1 MGYKVKWV
9 EENLGVSRKA
19 LRNFEKH
26 GLMPANE
33 GGAYRDYS
41 DEDIERIWAI
51 RLFQGM
57 GYTLKELVKLSE
69 SDDFDFDAS
78 LEKKIQELENEK
90 AKIERH
96 LGYAQH
102 IKLTGRFPS
111 RPKNMG
117 TIPFEEFQ
125 EKSLNQWNVNSDPEA
140 KKYQEIA
147 DLILNTPEDELKD
160 TDIGRLFEFLIELQE
175 QMSDMDS
182 LFIEKVIPNEIIKR
196 IENERVEPHPEEILI
211 MAQKYK
217 SPELCNYYCS
227 NQCPI
232 GQQYV
237 PEVKIQD
244 LSQIVLKMVDSLNT
258 VQDNQ
263 RRLISITADGIVD
276 DSEIDDFVSIQ
287 EELEKISITVEALQL
302 WTEQMVANGAIDM
315 DKYEARRKRK

>member
-26 GLMPANE
+26 GLMSANE
-33 GGAYRDYS
+33 GGGYRDYS

-69 SDDFDFDAS
+69 SDDFDFGAS

-90 AKIERH
+90 VKIERH

-117 TIPFEEFQ
+117 TITFKEFQ
-125 EKSLNQWNVNSDPEA
+125 EKSLNQWNVNSDPKA

-175 QMSDMDS
+175 QMPDMDS

-196 IENERVEPHPEEILI
+196 IENGPEDEEVQLLVKMMYENRISSISDMAKSQFVRFESSSYISGDIARMHEKEYGKDGCRFIADAIAVFGGYSCYDEVE
-211 MAQKYK
+211 
-217 SPELCNYYCS
+217 
-227 NQCPI
+227 
-232 GQQYV
+232 
-237 PEVKIQD
+237 D
-244 LSQIVLKMVDSLNT
+244 
-258 VQDNQ
+258 
-263 RRLISITADGIVD
+263 
-276 DSEIDDFVSIQ
+276 
-287 EELEKISITVEALQL
+287 
-302 WTEQMVANGAIDM
+302 
-315 DKYEARRKRK
+315 

>member
-9 EENLGVSRKA
+9 EENLGVTRKA

-33 GGAYRDYS
+33 GGGYRDYS

-111 RPKNMG
+111 RPKNTG
-117 TIPFEEFQ
+117 TITFEEFQ

-147 DLILNTPEDELKD
+147 NLILNTPEDELKD

-196 IENERVEPHPEEILI
+196 IENGPEDEEVQLLVKMMYENRISSISDMAKSQFVRFESSSYISGDIARMHEKEYGKDGCRFIADAIAVFGGYSCYDEVE
-211 MAQKYK
+211 
-217 SPELCNYYCS
+217 
-227 NQCPI
+227 
-232 GQQYV
+232 
-237 PEVKIQD
+237 D
-244 LSQIVLKMVDSLNT
+244 
-258 VQDNQ
+258 
-263 RRLISITADGIVD
+263 
-276 DSEIDDFVSIQ
+276 
-287 EELEKISITVEALQL
+287 
-302 WTEQMVANGAIDM
+302 
-315 DKYEARRKRK
+315 

>member
-117 TIPFEEFQ
+117 TITFEEFQ

-147 DLILNTPEDELKD
+147 NLILNTPEDELKD

-196 IENERVEPHPEEILI
+196 IENGPEDEEVQLLVKMMYENRISSISDMAKSQFVRFESSSYILGDIARMHEKEYGKDGCRFIADAIAVFGGYSCYDEVE
-211 MAQKYK
+211 
-217 SPELCNYYCS
+217 
-227 NQCPI
+227 
-232 GQQYV
+232 
-237 PEVKIQD
+237 D
-244 LSQIVLKMVDSLNT
+244 
-258 VQDNQ
+258 
-263 RRLISITADGIVD
+263 
-276 DSEIDDFVSIQ
+276 
-287 EELEKISITVEALQL
+287 
-302 WTEQMVANGAIDM
+302 
-315 DKYEARRKRK
+315 

>member
-33 GGAYRDYS
+33 GGGYRDYS

-69 SDDFDFDAS
+69 SDDFDFGAS

-90 AKIERH
+90 VKIERH

-117 TIPFEEFQ
+117 TITFEEFQ
-125 EKSLNQWNVNSDPEA
+125 EKSLNQWNVNSDPKA

-196 IENERVEPHPEEILI
+196 IENGPEDEEVQLLVKMMYENRISSISDMAKSQFVRFESSSYISGDIARMHEKEYGKDGCRFIADAIAVFGGYSCYDEVE
-211 MAQKYK
+211 
-217 SPELCNYYCS
+217 
-227 NQCPI
+227 
-232 GQQYV
+232 
-237 PEVKIQD
+237 D
-244 LSQIVLKMVDSLNT
+244 
-258 VQDNQ
+258 
-263 RRLISITADGIVD
+263 
-276 DSEIDDFVSIQ
+276 
-287 EELEKISITVEALQL
+287 
-302 WTEQMVANGAIDM
+302 
-315 DKYEARRKRK
+315 

>member
-33 GGAYRDYS
+33 GGGYRDYS

-69 SDDFDFDAS
+69 CDDFDFGAS

-90 AKIERH
+90 VKIERH

-117 TIPFEEFQ
+117 TITFEEFQ
-125 EKSLNQWNVNSDPEA
+125 EKALNQWNVNSDPKA

-196 IENERVEPHPEEILI
+196 IENGPEDEEVQLLVKMMYENRISSISDMAKSQFVRFESSSYISGDIARMHEKEYGKDGCRFIADAIAVFGGYSCYDEVE
-211 MAQKYK
+211 
-217 SPELCNYYCS
+217 
-227 NQCPI
+227 
-232 GQQYV
+232 
-237 PEVKIQD
+237 D
-244 LSQIVLKMVDSLNT
+244 
-258 VQDNQ
+258 
-263 RRLISITADGIVD
+263 
-276 DSEIDDFVSIQ
+276 
-287 EELEKISITVEALQL
+287 
-302 WTEQMVANGAIDM
+302 
-315 DKYEARRKRK
+315 

>member
-33 GGAYRDYS
+33 GGGYRDYS

-117 TIPFEEFQ
+117 TITFEEFQ

-196 IENERVEPHPEEILI
+196 IENGPEDEEVQLLVKMMYENRISSISDMAKSQFVRFESSSYISGDIARMHEKEYGKDGCRFIADAIAVFGGYSCYDEVE
-211 MAQKYK
+211 
-217 SPELCNYYCS
+217 
-227 NQCPI
+227 
-232 GQQYV
+232 
-237 PEVKIQD
+237 D
-244 LSQIVLKMVDSLNT
+244 
-258 VQDNQ
+258 
-263 RRLISITADGIVD
+263 
-276 DSEIDDFVSIQ
+276 
-287 EELEKISITVEALQL
+287 
-302 WTEQMVANGAIDM
+302 
-315 DKYEARRKRK
+315 

>member
-69 SDDFDFDAS
+69 SDDFDFGAS

-117 TIPFEEFQ
+117 TITFEEFQ

-182 LFIEKVIPNEIIKR
+182 LFIEKVIPNEI
-196 IENERVEPHPEEILI
+196 L
-211 MAQKYK
+211 
-217 SPELCNYYCS
+217 
-227 NQCPI
+227 
-232 GQQYV
+232 
-237 PEVKIQD
+237 
-244 LSQIVLKMVDSLNT
+244 
-258 VQDNQ
+258 
-263 RRLISITADGIVD
+263 
-276 DSEIDDFVSIQ
+276 
-287 EELEKISITVEALQL
+287 
-302 WTEQMVANGAIDM
+302 
-315 DKYEARRKRK
+315 KRKENGPEDEEVQLLVKMMYENRISSISDMAKSQFVRFESSSYISGDIARMHEKEYGKDGCRFIADAIAVFGGYSCYDEVED

>member
-117 TIPFEEFQ
+117 TITFEEFQ

-147 DLILNTPEDELKD
+147 NLILNISEDELKD

-196 IENERVEPHPEEILI
+196 IENGPEDEEVQLLVKMMYENRISSISDMVKSQFVRFESSSYISGDIARMHEKEYGKDGCRFIADAIAVFGGYSCYDEVEDKERVNKN
-211 MAQKYK
+211 AK
-217 SPELCNYYCS
+217 SF
-227 NQCPI
+227 
-232 GQQYV
+232 
-237 PEVKIQD
+237 K
-244 LSQIVLKMVDSLNT
+244 
-258 VQDNQ
+258 
-263 RRLISITADGIVD
+263 
-276 DSEIDDFVSIQ
+276 
-287 EELEKISITVEALQL
+287 
-302 WTEQMVANGAIDM
+302 
-315 DKYEARRKRK
+315 

>member
-33 GGAYRDYS
+33 GGGYRDYS

-117 TIPFEEFQ
+117 TITFEEFQ

-147 DLILNTPEDELKD
+147 NLILNTPEDELKD

-196 IENERVEPHPEEILI
+196 IENGPEDEEVQLLVKMMYENRISSISDMAKSQFVRFESSSYISGDIARMHEKEYGKDGCRFIADAIAVFGGYSCYDEVE
-211 MAQKYK
+211 
-217 SPELCNYYCS
+217 
-227 NQCPI
+227 
-232 GQQYV
+232 
-237 PEVKIQD
+237 D
-244 LSQIVLKMVDSLNT
+244 
-258 VQDNQ
+258 
-263 RRLISITADGIVD
+263 
-276 DSEIDDFVSIQ
+276 
-287 EELEKISITVEALQL
+287 
-302 WTEQMVANGAIDM
+302 
-315 DKYEARRKRK
+315 

>member
-33 GGAYRDYS
+33 GGAYRDYY

-117 TIPFEEFQ
+117 TITFEEFQ

-147 DLILNTPEDELKD
+147 NLILNTPEDELKD

-196 IENERVEPHPEEILI
+196 IENGPEDEEVQLLVKMMYENRISCISDMAKSQFVRFESSSYISGDIARMHEKEYGKDGCRFIADAIAVFGGYSCSDDVE
-211 MAQKYK
+211 
-217 SPELCNYYCS
+217 
-227 NQCPI
+227 
-232 GQQYV
+232 
-237 PEVKIQD
+237 D
-244 LSQIVLKMVDSLNT
+244 
-258 VQDNQ
+258 
-263 RRLISITADGIVD
+263 
-276 DSEIDDFVSIQ
+276 
-287 EELEKISITVEALQL
+287 
-302 WTEQMVANGAIDM
+302 
-315 DKYEARRKRK
+315 

>member
-9 EENLGVSRKA
+9 EENLGVTRKA

-33 GGAYRDYS
+33 GGGYRDYS

-117 TIPFEEFQ
+117 TITFEEFQ

-160 TDIGRLFEFLIELQE
+160 TDIGRLFDFLIELQE

-196 IENERVEPHPEEILI
+196 IENGPEDEEVQLLVKMMYENRISCISDMAKSQFVRFESSSYISGDIARMHEKEYGKDGCRFIADAIAVFGGYSCYDEVE
-211 MAQKYK
+211 
-217 SPELCNYYCS
+217 
-227 NQCPI
+227 
-232 GQQYV
+232 
-237 PEVKIQD
+237 D
-244 LSQIVLKMVDSLNT
+244 
-258 VQDNQ
+258 
-263 RRLISITADGIVD
+263 
-276 DSEIDDFVSIQ
+276 
-287 EELEKISITVEALQL
+287 
-302 WTEQMVANGAIDM
+302 
-315 DKYEARRKRK
+315 

>member
-19 LRNFEKH
+19 LRNFEKY

-69 SDDFDFDAS
+69 SDDFDFDAT

-117 TIPFEEFQ
+117 TITFEEFQ

-196 IENERVEPHPEEILI
+196 IENGPEDEEVQLLVKMMYENRISSIPDMAKSQFVRFESSSYISGDIARMHEKEYGKDGCRFIADAIAVFGGYSCYDEVE
-211 MAQKYK
+211 
-217 SPELCNYYCS
+217 
-227 NQCPI
+227 
-232 GQQYV
+232 
-237 PEVKIQD
+237 D
-244 LSQIVLKMVDSLNT
+244 
-258 VQDNQ
+258 
-263 RRLISITADGIVD
+263 
-276 DSEIDDFVSIQ
+276 
-287 EELEKISITVEALQL
+287 
-302 WTEQMVANGAIDM
+302 
-315 DKYEARRKRK
+315 

>member
-90 AKIERH
+90 AKIEKH

-117 TIPFEEFQ
+117 TITFEEFQ

-140 KKYQEIA
+140 KKYQKIA
-147 DLILNTPEDELKD
+147 NLILNTPEDELKD

-175 QMSDMDS
+175 QISDMDL

-196 IENERVEPHPEEILI
+196 IENGPEDEEVQLLVKMMYENRISSISDMAKSQFVRFESSSYISGDIARMHEKEYGKDGCWFIADAIAVFDGYSCYDEVE
-211 MAQKYK
+211 
-217 SPELCNYYCS
+217 
-227 NQCPI
+227 
-232 GQQYV
+232 
-237 PEVKIQD
+237 D
-244 LSQIVLKMVDSLNT
+244 
-258 VQDNQ
+258 
-263 RRLISITADGIVD
+263 
-276 DSEIDDFVSIQ
+276 
-287 EELEKISITVEALQL
+287 
-302 WTEQMVANGAIDM
+302 
-315 DKYEARRKRK
+315 

>member
-117 TIPFEEFQ
+117 TITFEEFQ
-125 EKSLNQWNVNSDPEA
+125 EKSLNQRNVNSDPEA

-147 DLILNTPEDELKD
+147 DLVLNTPEDELKD

-196 IENERVEPHPEEILI
+196 IENGPEDEEVQLLVKMMYENRISSISDMAKSQFVRFESSSYISGDIARMHEKEYGKDGCRFIADAIAVFGGYSCYDEVE
-211 MAQKYK
+211 
-217 SPELCNYYCS
+217 
-227 NQCPI
+227 
-232 GQQYV
+232 
-237 PEVKIQD
+237 D
-244 LSQIVLKMVDSLNT
+244 
-258 VQDNQ
+258 
-263 RRLISITADGIVD
+263 
-276 DSEIDDFVSIQ
+276 
-287 EELEKISITVEALQL
+287 
-302 WTEQMVANGAIDM
+302 
-315 DKYEARRKRK
+315 

>member
-33 GGAYRDYS
+33 GGGYRDYS

-69 SDDFDFDAS
+69 SDDFDFGAS

-90 AKIERH
+90 VKIERH

-117 TIPFEEFQ
+117 TITFEEFQ
-125 EKSLNQWNVNSDPEA
+125 EKALNQWNVNSDPKA

-196 IENERVEPHPEEILI
+196 IENGPEDEEVQLLVKMMYENRISSISDMAESQFAVSYTHLTLPTNSRV
-211 MAQKYK
+211 
-217 SPELCNYYCS
+217 
-227 NQCPI
+227 
-232 GQQYV
+232 
-237 PEVKIQD
+237 
-244 LSQIVLKMVDSLNT
+244 
-258 VQDNQ
+258 
-263 RRLISITADGIVD
+263 
-276 DSEIDDFVSIQ
+276 
-287 EELEKISITVEALQL
+287 
-302 WTEQMVANGAIDM
+302 
-315 DKYEARRKRK
+315 

>member
-33 GGAYRDYS
+33 GGGYRDYS

-69 SDDFDFDAS
+69 SDDFDFGAS

-90 AKIERH
+90 VKIERH

-117 TIPFEEFQ
+117 TITFEEFQ
-125 EKSLNQWNVNSDPEA
+125 EKALNQWNVNSDPKA

-196 IENERVEPHPEEILI
+196 IENGPEDEEVQLLVKMMYENRISSI
-211 MAQKYK
+211 SDMAK
-217 SPELCNYYCS
+217 SQFVRFESSSYISGDIARMHEKEYGKDGCRFIADAIAVFGGYSCYD
-227 NQCPI
+227 
-232 GQQYV
+232 
-237 PEVKIQD
+237 EV
-244 LSQIVLKMVDSLNT
+244 
-258 VQDNQ
+258 
-263 RRLISITADGIVD
+263 AD
-276 DSEIDDFVSIQ
+276 
-287 EELEKISITVEALQL
+287 
-302 WTEQMVANGAIDM
+302 
-315 DKYEARRKRK
+315 

>member
-33 GGAYRDYS
+33 GGGYRDYS

-69 SDDFDFDAS
+69 SDDFDFGAS

-90 AKIERH
+90 VKIERH

-117 TIPFEEFQ
+117 TITFEEFQ
-125 EKSLNQWNVNSDPEA
+125 EKSLNQWNVNSDPKA

-196 IENERVEPHPEEILI
+196 IENGPEDEEVQLLVKMMYENRISSISDMTKSQFVRFESSSYISGDIARMPEKEYGKDGCRFIADAIAVFGGYSCYDEVE
-211 MAQKYK
+211 
-217 SPELCNYYCS
+217 
-227 NQCPI
+227 
-232 GQQYV
+232 
-237 PEVKIQD
+237 D
-244 LSQIVLKMVDSLNT
+244 
-258 VQDNQ
+258 
-263 RRLISITADGIVD
+263 
-276 DSEIDDFVSIQ
+276 
-287 EELEKISITVEALQL
+287 
-302 WTEQMVANGAIDM
+302 
-315 DKYEARRKRK
+315 

>member
-78 LEKKIQELENEK
+78 LEKKIQELENEE

-117 TIPFEEFQ
+117 TITFEEFQ

-196 IENERVEPHPEEILI
+196 IENGPEDEEVQLLVKMMYENRISSISDMAKSQFVRFESSSYISGDIARMHEKEYGKDGCRFIADAIAVFGGYSCYDEVE
-211 MAQKYK
+211 
-217 SPELCNYYCS
+217 
-227 NQCPI
+227 
-232 GQQYV
+232 
-237 PEVKIQD
+237 D
-244 LSQIVLKMVDSLNT
+244 
-258 VQDNQ
+258 
-263 RRLISITADGIVD
+263 
-276 DSEIDDFVSIQ
+276 
-287 EELEKISITVEALQL
+287 
-302 WTEQMVANGAIDM
+302 
-315 DKYEARRKRK
+315 

>member
-19 LRNFEKH
+19 LRNFEKY

-33 GGAYRDYS
+33 GGGYRDYS

-69 SDDFDFDAS
+69 SDDFDFGAS

-90 AKIERH
+90 VKIERH

-117 TIPFEEFQ
+117 TITFEEFQ
-125 EKSLNQWNVNSDPEA
+125 EKALNQWNVNSDPKA

-196 IENERVEPHPEEILI
+196 IENGPEDEEVQLLVKMMYENRISSISDMAKSQFVRFESSSYISGDIARMHEKEYGKDGCRFIADAIAVFGGYSCYDEVE
-211 MAQKYK
+211 
-217 SPELCNYYCS
+217 
-227 NQCPI
+227 
-232 GQQYV
+232 
-237 PEVKIQD
+237 D
-244 LSQIVLKMVDSLNT
+244 
-258 VQDNQ
+258 
-263 RRLISITADGIVD
+263 
-276 DSEIDDFVSIQ
+276 
-287 EELEKISITVEALQL
+287 
-302 WTEQMVANGAIDM
+302 
-315 DKYEARRKRK
+315 